1 ASSAAS
7 RLVSACRGDGRPVS
21 GDGLTS
27 QPVAWWRLAR
37 LARSEVS
44 PMATPWLTAVAVTMP
59 DEIDLANA
67 ETVCQKLCS
76 AMTPGIDLVI
86 ADFTMTAFCDARG
99 VRAITRARRYSAE
112 SGSFEHRATA
122 LQLRSL
128 DETTP
133 WEAWFIGRIQRVLAC
148 GVRDSRSS

>member
-1 ASSAAS
+1 
-7 RLVSACRGDGRPVS
+7 
-21 GDGLTS
+21 
-27 QPVAWWRLAR
+27 
-37 LARSEVS
+37 
-44 PMATPWLTAVAVTMP
+44 MATPWLTAVAVTMP

-112 SGSFEHRATA
+112 SGSFEHRAIA
-122 LQLRSL
+122 IQLRNLEEMPPGGGMVHRAHSTCPSL
-128 DETTP
+128 RRQR
-133 WEAWFIGRIQRVLAC
+133 FSKLIHIGS
-148 GVRDSRSS
+148 DHD